1 MLQTSD
7 IFQCICISVII
18 FSHLNLHKLW
28 RYNTSV
34 FKLQHFL
41 SLMNCPRIENCYT
54 FVVKPTL
61 QVPFIEESREGP
73 TSLDDVIRKAA
84 GRASFLY
91 SKSVMYRRWER
102 NSCGASLLPLP
113 FAAKHMLIKFTKSQA
128 KGPLVKIVHPF
139 KGRVRSND
147 FKCAIANVSLSK
159 WYSRM
164 IQDVS
169 NYLVD
174 PYPLR

>member
-1 MLQTSD
+1 MYTTLKVQHQCFQTSTID
-7 IFQCICISVII
+7 
-18 FSHLNLHKLW
+18 FSKSCQWNK
-28 RYNTSV
+28 
-34 FKLQHFL
+34 
-41 SLMNCPRIENCYT
+41 NCYT

-91 SKSVMYRRWER
+91 SKSIMYRRWER
-102 NSCGASLLPLP
+102 NSSGASLLPLP

-128 KGPLVKIVHPF
+128 KGPLVKILNITHHTE
-139 KGRVRSND
+139 RVRSDD